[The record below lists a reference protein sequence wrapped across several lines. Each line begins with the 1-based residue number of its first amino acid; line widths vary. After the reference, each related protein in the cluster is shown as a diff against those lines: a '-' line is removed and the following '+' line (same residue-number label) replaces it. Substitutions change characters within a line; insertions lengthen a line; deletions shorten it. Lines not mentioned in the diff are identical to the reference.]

1 MNTLVSVLCG
11 YVYMHTHTHT
21 QRDSHMMH
29 SVIMH
34 MERSEDNL

>member
-11 YVYMHTHTHT
+11 YVYMHTHT